1 MWQCDDVMPLLK
13 PNDRNFFF
21 KSSKEYPLKFLELT
35 EFERVYFFQVQNIC
49 TMHFLEYAKIFI
61 NFFAVKIQKSFFVQN
76 FQFTFQTFSKWFSM
90 FVFLLL
96 EQKKLLLAGN
106 ESSSC
111 VLVDRH
117 MSFFPSHSNLIYAR
131 VENSGMRVRN
141 TQRVTNVPLRFFKTF
156 RDRMGQ
162 IIFQ

>member
-35 EFERVYFFQVQNIC
+35 EIERVYFFQVQNIC
-49 TMHFLEYAKIFI
+49 TMYFLKYAKIFI

-76 FQFTFQTFSKWFSM
+76 FQFTFQTFSKWFSI

-117 MSFFPSHSNLIYAR
+117 MSFISFA
-131 VENSGMRVRN
+131 
-141 TQRVTNVPLRFFKTF
+141 FKPHLCAGWKF
-156 RDRMGQ
+156 RDEGEKHTTSNKCSA
-162 IIFQ
+162 